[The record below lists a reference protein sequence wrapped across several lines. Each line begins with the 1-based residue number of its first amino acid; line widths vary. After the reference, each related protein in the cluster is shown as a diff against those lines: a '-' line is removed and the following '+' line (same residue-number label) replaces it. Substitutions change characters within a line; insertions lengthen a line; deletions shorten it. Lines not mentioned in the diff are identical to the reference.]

1 MTSRF
6 FLLAAGAVF
15 SLTAA
20 AAPLTPSQALGRA
33 NAGIPARIGARIGKV
48 AQPAFTARTA
58 NGTATSYLFNSQDGG
73 YLLVS
78 ADDVAYPVLAYSET
92 GEIDPSNMS
101 PELQWWL
108 DEYGR
113 QIEWAV
119 SKGAAPAV
127 NGPAAPEGWTA
138 IAPLVKTK
146 WDQGAPY
153 NNLCPTYN
161 GTRCYTGCVATA
173 MAQVMN
179 YHKYPESGEGKV
191 SYTSTTIQRPLSLD
205 MSLLKLDWDN
215 MIDNYSTQEY
225 TNDQAIAVARLMMG
239 CGYSVNMNYG
249 TSASGAQGSSVGI
262 ALRTYFKYDKNLRD
276 YMRAIYSSS
285 EWTQMIYENLK
296 NVGPLVMNG
305 QSPAMGGHSFVCDGY
320 SGDGYFHFNWGWSGM
335 SDGYFALDALNP
347 DAQGIGGAAG
357 GFNFSQNAILG
368 IQPPTGEPVITWP
381 DRILQ
386 YGNTEV
392 SLSGNTLL
400 FTVSGYDPLGW
411 TAGIDHQIN
420 VNIGA
425 IIEPVEGTQGSTQNV
440 AGRMGSMTVISL
452 PGTGSYYPLS
462 SVNGVYVNLPALA
475 DGKYKLTLASHETSD
490 ANAPWYPVLVP
501 WGYNN
506 YAFLTISNGVGTITN
521 VPIDNLTISDVA
533 LGCDFYSGKN
543 VLLKAK
549 ITNSTG
555 IELSQAVTPVL
566 MNGAGK
572 IIYTGDGVMVSIAPG
587 ESQEKEW
594 VSKFY
599 DSNGKAATVTA
610 DTDFKLALLNH
621 QTGVIYPG
629 TEIDV
634 TMKNITSSVTFQ
646 GRQGSIL
653 NAQTITLDFNER
665 PLLTYVVEDVND
677 FTYQFSYACTR
688 GFYDGQVTFNI
699 GRPDPNNPTNVI
711 PVKEQ
716 IYTGWPF
723 ILAPTE
729 ETKQVKISF
738 PEAEDNTI
746 YYIEGYYT
754 LGSRQ
759 NFLLRTAF
767 TKASSGVDG
776 IDADQTDAEPEYYNL
791 QGVRVAEPV
800 KGEVVIERRGGKV
813 TKRVVR

>member
-1 MTSRF
+1 M
-6 FLLAAGAVF
+6 
-15 SLTAA
+15 
-20 AAPLTPSQALGRA
+20 
-33 NAGIPARIGARIGKV
+33 
-48 AQPAFTARTA
+48 
-58 NGTATSYLFNSQDGG
+58 
-73 YLLVS
+73 
-78 ADDVAYPVLAYSET
+78 
-92 GEIDPSNMS
+92 
-101 PELQWWL
+101 
-108 DEYGR
+108 
-113 QIEWAV
+113 
-119 SKGAAPAV
+119 
-127 NGPAAPEGWTA
+127 
-138 IAPLVKTK
+138 
-146 WDQGAPY
+146 
-153 NNLCPTYN
+153 
-161 GTRCYTGCVATA
+161 
-173 MAQVMN
+173 
-179 YHKYPESGEGKV
+179 
-191 SYTSTTIQRPLSLD
+191 
-205 MSLLKLDWDN
+205 
-215 MIDNYSTQEY
+215 
-225 TNDQAIAVARLMMG
+225 
-239 CGYSVNMNYG
+239 
-249 TSASGAQGSSVGI
+249 
-262 ALRTYFKYDKNLRD
+262 
-276 YMRAIYSSS
+276 
-285 EWTQMIYENLK
+285 
-296 NVGPLVMNG
+296 
-305 QSPAMGGHSFVCDGY
+305 
-320 SGDGYFHFNWGWSGM
+320 
-335 SDGYFALDALNP
+335 
-347 DAQGIGGAAG
+347 
-357 GFNFSQNAILG
+357 
-368 IQPPTGEPVITWP
+368 
-381 DRILQ
+381 
-386 YGNTEV
+386 
-392 SLSGNTLL
+392 
-400 FTVSGYDPLGW
+400 
-411 TAGIDHQIN
+411 
-420 VNIGA
+420 
-425 IIEPVEGTQGSTQNV
+425 
-440 AGRMGSMTVISL
+440 
-452 PGTGSYYPLS
+452 
-462 SVNGVYVNLPALA
+462 
-475 DGKYKLTLASHETSD
+475 
-490 ANAPWYPVLVP
+490 
-501 WGYNN
+501 
-506 YAFLTISNGVGTITN
+506 
-521 VPIDNLTISDVA
+521 
-533 LGCDFYSGKN
+533 
-543 VLLKAK
+543 LLKAK

-665 PLLTYVVEDVND
+665 PLLTYAVEDVND

-791 QGVRVAEPV
+791 QGVRVAEPA